1 MCVAALVFSCP
12 AVKSQHFKK
21 SVPRIEVQNVK
32 ILLSCTRPVPL
43 ESGPPT
49 LAVGPHRWYSDL
61 GGKGEYAKP
70 RLRVAQIWTAS
81 VFSRDGIGWGARVP
95 PTLTIGPNRW
105 YSNLGF
111 ALTDPPPKDAA
122 VLLFDICVPGGN
134 CPSFWTSIDGS
145 DRISSFWKSIDRSDR
160 EGWWEGGLE
169 PGLIVGGVEDVA
181 GGGAV

>member
-105 YSNLGF
+105 YSDLGF
-111 ALTDPPPKDAA
+111 ALTDPPQKMRLSFYSTY
-122 VLLFDICVPGGN
+122 VYQGVIVPVFGHHSMARIVFPVFGN
-134 CPSFWTSIDGS
+134 QSIA
-145 DRISSFWKSIDRSDR
+145 RIVR
-160 EGWWEGGLE
+160 
-169 PGLIVGGVEDVA
+169 A
-181 GGGAV
+181 GGKAGWNLVS